1 MKLKNRKNKKID
13 IILTIWF
20 KIIIR
25 ILIIKKMISFGKLL
39 FLGIVLVIV
48 SSVRID
54 EKFITF
60 NTSASKYVVSTSIS
74 TTFDK

>member
-1 MKLKNRKNKKID
+1 MKLKIEKIKNRYN
-13 IILTIWF
+13 F
-20 KIIIR
+20 NY
-25 ILIIKKMISFGKLL
+25 LIQNNNTYFNNLKKMISFGKLL

>member
-1 MKLKNRKNKKID
+1 
-13 IILTIWF
+13 
-20 KIIIR
+20 
-25 ILIIKKMISFGKLL
+25 MISFGKLL